1 MSRCNNHIGW
11 FPSHRESKTSP
22 TMGCPAQNS
31 LGCGQGFGPPS
42 SWLLSASDSQRRQ
55 DVQHTSHCRF
65 WFSGIPLLH
74 TFITFDLDCSISWMS
89 TWDQSTYKSLLW
101 FWNIDQGAPSC
112 DAYDVFH
119 VVLAVCNWWCIFTL
133 PDSDKV
139 DVFCAVIWLW
149 FGKMGSYTYI
159 LYTVQWRCW
168 HFWVL
173 DFNHFQHSSV
183 FLEAGLILC
192 VSNLCFIFVHLKVF
206 LVTHGS
212 SWSFQ
217 ILGTW
222 ILYVWES
229 KQQNRRIC
237 IRCSSAGA
245 HYRPD
250 TNRYSKAQR
259 PRKPRDLGIH
269 LYLSREE
276 FVLFWMHQEISGSL
290 LDL

>member
-1 MSRCNNHIGW
+1 MIRCNNHIGW

-31 LGCGQGFGPPS
+31 LGCGQGFGLPS
-42 SWLLSASDSQRRQ
+42 SWLLSACDSQRRQ

-74 TFITFDLDCSISWMS
+74 IFINFDLDCSICWMS

-101 FWNIDQGAPSC
+101 CWNIDQGEPSC
-112 DAYDVFH
+112 DAYDVFR

-139 DVFCAVIWLW
+139 HVFCAAIWLW
-149 FGKMGSYTYI
+149 SGKMGSYTYI

-183 FLEAGLILC
+183 FLKRAWFYVCQIC
-192 VSNLCFIFVHLKVF
+192 VS
-206 LVTHGS
+206 
-212 SWSFQ
+212 
-217 ILGTW
+217 
-222 ILYVWES
+222 
-229 KQQNRRIC
+229 
-237 IRCSSAGA
+237 
-245 HYRPD
+245 
-250 TNRYSKAQR
+250 
-259 PRKPRDLGIH
+259 
-269 LYLSREE
+269 
-276 FVLFWMHQEISGSL
+276 
-290 LDL
+290 